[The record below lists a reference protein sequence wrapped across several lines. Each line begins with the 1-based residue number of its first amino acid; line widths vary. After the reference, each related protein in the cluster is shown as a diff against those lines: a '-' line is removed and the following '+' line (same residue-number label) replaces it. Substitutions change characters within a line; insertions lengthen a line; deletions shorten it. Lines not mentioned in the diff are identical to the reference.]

1 MEILKDTAVM
11 HQNFN
16 SYNNKPRSNQSYKWR
31 KIISHIWQKIKADEG
46 LSDEDEDEFED
57 ANE

>member
-11 HQNFN
+11 HQDFN
-16 SYNNKPRSNQSYKWR
+16 PNNNKPRSNQSYEWR
-31 KIISHIWQKIKADEG
+31 KNFSVTWQKIKADEG
-46 LSDEDEDEFED
+46 LFDKDEFED